1 MWIRLS
7 SNSPRSTCLGLPKC
21 WNIRNTLPHP
31 APPLPHLVV
40 VVVVAV
46 AVAVAVAVTVAAVA
60 VAVAVAVMVMV
71 VCLCICFKLVTL
83 MPRHTVCGDIVHLGK
98 WVLSFHRFGD
108 GT

>member
-1 MWIRLS
+1 MREWAYD
-7 SNSPRSTCLGLPKC
+7 RSTCLGLPKC

-40 VVVVAV
+40 VEVAVVAVLEVVVVVACMCV
-46 AVAVAVAVTVAAVA
+46 
-60 VAVAVAVMVMV
+60 
-71 VCLCICFKLVTL
+71 CFKLV
-83 MPRHTVCGDIVHLGK
+83 MHVPRHTVCGDIVHLGK